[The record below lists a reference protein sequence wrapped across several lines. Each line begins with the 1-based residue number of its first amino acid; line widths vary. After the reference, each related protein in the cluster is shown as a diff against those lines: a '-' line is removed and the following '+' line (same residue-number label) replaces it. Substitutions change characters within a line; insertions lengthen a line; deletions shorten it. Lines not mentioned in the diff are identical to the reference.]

1 MKTILRDHLAYYDN
15 QKSLM
20 LIKNHLKF
28 ITEWKYSE
36 PTIQSDLKCTGRHTL
51 VFNHVTQEENHHTC
65 INLKENIIKYN
76 K

>member
-1 MKTILRDHLAYYDN
+1 MKTILRDHLAYYDK

-36 PTIQSDLKCTGRHTL
+36 PTIQSDLKCTCRHTL
-51 VFNHVTQEENHHTC
+51 VFNHVAQEQRSYMHKPYILGPTAGC
-65 INLKENIIKYN
+65 
-76 K
+76 